1 MALNI
6 KNPEVER
13 LVSQVAKLTGESK
26 TDAVRQALVERKER
40 LELRKRRALGESF
53 LRYLEEEVWPLARKA
68 GVAGQRLSRE
78 EEDDILGYGKDGV

>member
-1 MALNI
+1 
-6 KNPEVER
+6 
-13 LVSQVAKLTGESK
+13 
-26 TDAVRQALVERKER
+26 
-40 LELRKRRALGESF
+40 LGESF